1 LLLIAHWQRVGKDIE
16 MRYFHRTCA
25 ALIIGACAPV
35 ALTAPAFAQT
45 CACAPSGGA
54 SEGGYVIQADEPPPP
69 LPEYDQP
76 PIPAP
81 GYYWTPGY
89 WAWNNYDY
97 YWVPGAWVEPP
108 QAGLMWTP
116 GYWAFIGGLYA
127 FRPGYWGQRVGFY
140 GGIDYGF
147 GYSGA
152 GYQGGRWDNGRF
164 FYNTTVNNIR
174 AAHITNVYNQPLAA
188 NTTINRASFNGG
200 PGGAVAKPTNEEL
213 LAEKE
218 PHVRA
223 TKLQV
228 DQARGAGMR
237 GEQFVSTNR
246 GKPAIAATA
255 RPGEFKGKGV
265 VPARA
270 AGKAAEA
277 APPPTGNVSPE
288 TKEKPTPAGQPATP
302 ALPPNAPKV
311 EQKPAAA
318 EKLVK
323 PEGAPNTPKVEGKPP
338 AAEKPV
344 KPEAAPN
351 TPQVEQKPAAAERLV
366 KPEAAPSAPKV
377 EQKPPAA
384 ERLVKPEAAPS
395 APKVQ
400 ENRPAIEKP
409 VRPEPLNGAQ
419 RALERPPAQA
429 APKPAQ
435 PERKPAAPECG
446 RPGQPPCPK

>member
-1 LLLIAHWQRVGKDIE
+1 MLHLHRTFAALLIGV
-16 MRYFHRTCA
+16 Y
-25 ALIIGACAPV
+25 APV
-35 ALTAPAFAQT
+35 ALTAPAFAQA
-45 CACAPSGGA
+45 CACAPGGGA
-54 SEGGYVIQADEPPPP
+54 SEGGYVIQAEEPPPP

-97 YWVPGAWVEPP
+97 YWVPGAWIEPP
-108 QAGLMWTP
+108 QAGLLWTP
-116 GYWAFIGGLYA
+116 GYWAFVGGVYA

-164 FYNTTVNNIR
+164 FYNTRVNNIG
-174 AAHITNVYNQPLAA
+174 AAHIANVYNQPVVA
-188 NTTINRASFNGG
+188 NATTNRASFNGG
-200 PGGAVAKPTNEEL
+200 AGGVVAKPTNEEL

-218 PHVRA
+218 QHVRP
-223 TKLQV
+223 TKLQTN
-228 DQARGAGMR
+228 QARAAGMR
-237 GEQFVSTNR
+237 SDQFVSTNR

-277 APPPTGNVSPE
+277 VPPPTGNVPAE
-288 TKEKPTPAGQPATP
+288 TKEKPPTTGQPVAP
-302 ALPPNAPKV
+302 VLPPNAPKP
-311 EQKPAAA
+311 EEKRPAG
-318 EKLVK
+318 EKLGK
-323 PEGAPNTPKVEGKPP
+323 PEAAPNVP
-338 AAEKPV
+338 

-351 TPQVEQKPAAAERLV
+351 TPKPSAAEKLV
-366 KPEAAPSAPKV
+366 KPGAAPNAPKV
-377 EQKPPAA
+377 EPKPPAA
-384 ERLVKPEAAPS
+384 ERLVKPEPTPN

-400 ENRPAIEKP
+400 ENRPAMEKP
-409 VRPEPLNGAQ
+409 VRPEPQNGAQ
-419 RALERPPAQA
+419 RAPEHPPAQPA
-429 APKPAQ
+429 PKPAQPAPKPAQ
-435 PERKPAAPECG
+435 PERKPEAKECG
-446 RPGQPPCPK
+446 RPGQPACPK

>member
-1 LLLIAHWQRVGKDIE
+1 MPGLRDAL
-16 MRYFHRTCA
+16 A
-25 ALIIGACAPV
+25 ALIVGVCAPV
-35 ALTAPAFAQT
+35 ALAAPAFAQT
-45 CACAPSGGA
+45 CACAP
-54 SEGGYVIQADEPPPP
+54 EGGYVIQADEPPPP

-108 QAGLMWTP
+108 QPGLLWTP
-116 GYWAFIGGLYA
+116 GYWAFVGGVYA

-140 GGIDYGF
+140 GGVNYGF

-164 FYNTTVNNIR
+164 FYNTTVNNLG
-174 AAHITNVYNQPLAA
+174 AVHISNAYHQPIVA

-200 PGGAVAKPTNEEL
+200 AGGAVAKPTNEEL

-218 PHVRA
+218 PHVPA
-223 TKLQV
+223 TKLQAN
-228 DQARGAGMR
+228 QARGASMR

-265 VPARA
+265 IPAKA
-270 AGKAAEA
+270 AGKAAQA
-277 APPPTGNVSPE
+277 APAPGGVTPPE
-288 TKEKPTPAGQPATP
+288 AKEKPPTEGQPAAP
-302 ALPPNAPKV
+302 GLPPSAPK
-311 EQKPAAA
+311 P
-318 EKLVK
+318 
-323 PEGAPNTPKVEGKPP
+323 G
-338 AAEKPV
+338 EKPS
-344 KPEAAPN
+344 A
-351 TPQVEQKPAAAERLV
+351 VEKLV
-366 KPEAAPSAPKV
+366 KPEAAPSAPKPGGAPTAVEKLSKPEPAPNAPKVEQKAPAAEKLAKPEAAPGAPKV
-377 EQKPPAA
+377 EQKPPAVQK
-384 ERLVKPEAAPS
+384 LVKPEPAPN

-409 VRPEPLNGAQ
+409 VRPGPPTGAQ
-419 RALERPPAQA
+419 GATVHPPAQA
-429 APKPAQ
+429 APNPPQLAPKPPQ
-435 PERKPAAPECG
+435 PAPKPAAKECG
-446 RPGQPPCPK
+446 RPGLPPCPR

>member
-1 LLLIAHWQRVGKDIE
+1 
-16 MRYFHRTCA
+16 MRQLRNAVA
-25 ALIIGACAPV
+25 ALLIGACAPV
-35 ALTAPAFAQT
+35 ALAAPAFAQT
-45 CACAPSGGA
+45 CACAPGGGA
-54 SEGGYVIQADEPPPP
+54 SEGGYVIEADEPPPP

-97 YWVPGAWVEPP
+97 YWVPGAWVDPP
-108 QAGLMWTP
+108 QPGLLWTP
-116 GYWAFIGGLYA
+116 GYWAFVGGLYA

-147 GYSGA
+147 GYAGA

-164 FYNTTVNNIR
+164 FYNTTVNNIG
-174 AAHITNVYNQPLAA
+174 AAHIANVYNQPVVA
-188 NTTINRASFNGG
+188 NTTSNRASFNGG
-200 PGGAVAKPTNEEL
+200 AGGVVAKPTNEQL

-218 PHVRA
+218 QHVRA
-223 TKLQV
+223 TKPQT
-228 DQARGAGMR
+228 DQARAAGMR
-237 GEQFVSTNR
+237 SEQFVSTNR

-265 VPARA
+265 MPARA

-277 APPPTGNVSPE
+277 APPPTGNVPAE
-288 TKEKPTPAGQPATP
+288 TKEKPPTTGQPAAP
-302 ALPPNAPKV
+302 ALPPNAPKPGEKRPAV
-311 EQKPAAA
+311 ENMG
-318 EKLVK
+318 K
-323 PEGAPNTPKVEGKPP
+323 PEAAPNVPKVEGNRP

-351 TPQVEQKPAAAERLV
+351 T
-366 KPEAAPSAPKV
+366 PKV

-384 ERLVKPEAAPS
+384 ERLVKPEPAPT

-400 ENRPAIEKP
+400 ENRPATEKP
-409 VRPEPLNGAQ
+409 VRPEPQNGAQ
-419 RALERPPAQA
+419 RAPEKPPAQP

-435 PERKPAAPECG
+435 LAPKPPQPAPKPAARECG